1 MISSAKGAV
10 ARDGAVV
17 LELHLSEMAPEV
29 TLRPQNVTRFEPT
42 IRASSR
48 ALEMSG

>member
-1 MISSAKGAV
+1 
-10 ARDGAVV
+10 V
-17 LELHLSEMAPEV
+17 LELHLGAQRPEV
-29 TLRPQNVTRFEPT
+29 VLRPQNVAHLEPT

>member
-1 MISSAKGAV
+1 
-10 ARDGAVV
+10 VV
-17 LELHLSEMAPEV
+17 LELHLGDQRPEV
-29 TLRPQNVTRFEPT
+29 ALRPQNVAFFEPT

>member
-1 MISSAKGAV
+1 MSSVRRAV
-10 ARDGAVV
+10 ASDGAVV
-17 LELHLSEMAPEV
+17 LELHLGGETPEV
-29 TLRPQNVTRFEPT
+29 ILRSQNVTHFEPT

>member
-1 MISSAKGAV
+1 V
-10 ARDGAVV
+10 ARDGTVV
-17 LELHLSEMAPEV
+17 LELYVGEESPEV
-29 TLRPQNVTRFEPT
+29 ALRPQNVAPFEPT